1 MHSSA
6 VKVAVMIGLL
16 ASSAAFAEDHKIQM
30 LDTGADGLMI
40 FEPAYVKA
48 NTGDT
53 VTFIA
58 KDPGHNIISRH
69 VPEGAQN
76 WKGAVSN
83 NLTITLN
90 KEGVYLYECDLH
102 RMLGMV
108 GVIQVG
114 KPVNLTAAKAV
125 AAELSKKMAA
135 GGERLQEYLA
145 KVQ

>member
-1 MHSSA
+1 MRSSA
-6 VKVAVMIGLL
+6 GKIVLMLGLL
-16 ASSAAFAEDHKIQM
+16 ASSAVFAEDHKIQM
-30 LDTGADGLMI
+30 LDVGADGLMV
-40 FEPAYVKA
+40 FEPPYVKVNA
-48 NTGDT
+48 GDS
-53 VTFIA
+53 VTFVA

-90 KEGVYLYECDLH
+90 KEGVYIYECDLH
-102 RMLGMV
+102 KMLGMV

-114 KPVNLTAAKAV
+114 KPVNLQAAKVA

-135 GGERLQEYLA
+135 GGGRLQEYLA
-145 KVQ
+145 KAQ